1 MYYVTA
7 STDVQV
13 SVLEV
18 AEPERLETVVDGETG
33 LDAIDE
39 RLQAFLHQR
48 HLVRQR
54 HVFDDLTANNTQYT
68 VMYVPTCTST
78 RYMYMTA
85 VSIHKNN
92 VITVF
97 GLCQRLFTL
106 INFTAILTGS
116 AHIHITCN
124 VVSEL

>member
-1 MYYVTA
+1 MIYNSYSIHCVYYVTA

-39 RLQAFLHQR
+39 RLQALLHQR

-54 HVFDDLTANNTQYT
+54 HVFDDLTANNTH
-68 VMYVPTCTST
+68 TCT
-78 RYMYMTA
+78 RMCLH
-85 VSIHKNN
+85 VH
-92 VITVF
+92 
-97 GLCQRLFTL
+97 L
-106 INFTAILTGS
+106 
-116 AHIHITCN
+116 
-124 VVSEL
+124 